1 MFDIGFWELATIA
14 IIGIV
19 VVGPERLPEVV
30 RTVAA
35 YVRKARRA
43 FQDVKSDI
51 ERELDLDDLRRQMH
65 DVDMEDHIKK
75 LNQSVMDADR
85 DVRKAA
91 SRFDDDLRRGL
102 DIDNAGNSTES
113 HLKEDLNDPEVRAAE
128 EDDMQHGEFDA
139 LRHET
144 QLPDEG
150 SDAERYADTGVEQSS
165 PDTDGTQPA
174 NSKRDHD

>member
-30 RTVAA
+30 RTIAA

-65 DVDMEDHIKK
+65 ELDMEDHIKK

-85 DVRKAA
+85 DVRTAV
-91 SRFDDDLRRGL
+91 SRFDDDIRH
-102 DIDNAGNSTES
+102 S
-113 HLKEDLNDPEVRAAE
+113 LNDRDDPEVLAVDERDSAVEYDDYDYEPDAVNSE
-128 EDDMQHGEFDA
+128 E
-139 LRHET
+139 
-144 QLPDEG
+144 
-150 SDAERYADTGVEQSS
+150 YADTGVEA
-165 PDTDGTQPA
+165 DT
-174 NSKRDHD
+174 SKETKTLNNVGDTSDSTTPPKHD

>member
-75 LNQSVMDADR
+75 LNQSVMDADQN
-85 DVRKAA
+85 VRKAV
-91 SRFDDDLRRGL
+91 SRFDDDIRRSVDGSSEGSPL
-102 DIDNAGNSTES
+102 DQ
-113 HLKEDLNDPEVRAAE
+113 DLNDPEVRAVDERDSAVEYDNYDYDPNAARSE
-128 EDDMQHGEFDA
+128 E
-139 LRHET
+139 
-144 QLPDEG
+144 
-150 SDAERYADTGVEQSS
+150 YADTGVEADTQQLHQA
-165 PDTDGTQPA
+165 PDTIADKPETPTRP
-174 NSKRDHD
+174 KHD

>member
-51 ERELDLDDLRRQMH
+51 ERELDLDDIRRQMQE
-65 DVDMEDHIKK
+65 VDMEDHIKK

-85 DVRKAA
+85 DVRKAV
-91 SRFDDDLRRGL
+91 SRFDNDIRHSLDD
-102 DIDNAGNSTES
+102 
-113 HLKEDLNDPEVRAAE
+113 DLNDPEVRAVDERDSGIEYDNYDYDPRAADSE
-128 EDDMQHGEFDA
+128 E
-139 LRHET
+139 
-144 QLPDEG
+144 
-150 SDAERYADTGVEQSS
+150 YADTGVEADPAHNDQAASDIADK
-165 PDTDGTQPA
+165 PDSTTPP
-174 NSKRDHD
+174 KHD

>member
-65 DVDMEDHIKK
+65 ELDMDEHIQK

-85 DVRKAA
+85 DIRKAV
-91 SRFDDDLRRGL
+91 SRFDDDTHHHAADSLR
-102 DIDNAGNSTES
+102 
-113 HLKEDLNDPEVRAAE
+113 EDLNDPEVRAGGE
-128 EDDMQHGEFDA
+128 LEYDSDDYDRDA
-139 LRHET
+139 HRA
-144 QLPDEG
+144 DE
-150 SDAERYADTGVEQSS
+150 YADTGVEGDPIAPQAAPRQRTDAPDSS
-165 PDTDGTQPA
+165 PA
-174 NSKRDHD
+174 KKHD

>member
-65 DVDMEDHIKK
+65 EVDMEDHIKK

-85 DVRKAA
+85 DVRKAV
-91 SRFDDDLRRGL
+91 SRFDDDIRHSL
-102 DIDNAGNSTES
+102 DD
-113 HLKEDLNDPEVRAAE
+113 DLNDPEVRAVDERDSAVEYDNYDYDPGAADSE
-128 EDDMQHGEFDA
+128 EF
-139 LRHET
+139 
-144 QLPDEG
+144 
-150 SDAERYADTGVEQSS
+150 ADTGIESDPAHNNQAPNKITDEPES
-165 PDTDGTQPA
+165 PTP
-174 NSKRDHD
+174 SKHD